1 MTKLLK
7 GAEVAASMKEK
18 LTAKVAELKEKGICP
33 TLAIVRV
40 GAGEDDLAYERGAI
54 KRLEGIGAAAEVFAL
69 PEDVKEED
77 FLRLIRRLNTE
88 DAYHGILVFRP
99 LISEEKVSR
108 ILAPEKDVDG
118 MSRENATGIF
128 LGEKDVPVPC
138 TPKGVLEILDHYGV
152 ELDGKNVTLIGRSLV
167 VGKPLMMLLAARN
180 ATVRLCHTHTR
191 DLKEACADADI
202 VITAIGCAKA
212 VPGDIFPE
220 HAVVIDVG
228 INTDAAGN
236 LCGDV
241 DYEVACDR
249 VAAITPVPGG
259 VGSVTT
265 SALASN
271 LIEAAQKMADRKT
284 TSSGEGM
291 PDLFYEAHSL
301 ADFAGELAGAGP
313 VPGGGGASA
322 YAGVL
327 AAALCSMAGS
337 LTLGKKKYEMVR
349 TDIEKV
355 IARTAEIRGD
365 LLKAMQADAEG
376 FYPLR
381 EAYAVPKEDPKR
393 EEILENASREASKAP
408 FLMMERIAETITL
421 LEEMQQKGSVMLRS
435 DVACGAS
442 LAAAALTSASMNL
455 YINTKGY
462 DADWARDLVQKA
474 DDLLAEYLLRAEKIS
489 REIMETLR

>member
-1 MTKLLK
+1 MFQK
-7 GAEVAASMKEK
+7 
-18 LTAKVAELKEKGICP
+18 
-33 TLAIVRV
+33 
-40 GAGEDDLAYERGAI
+40 
-54 KRLEGIGAAAEVFAL
+54 
-69 PEDVKEED
+69 
-77 FLRLIRRLNTE
+77 
-88 DAYHGILVFRP
+88 
-99 LISEEKVSR
+99 
-108 ILAPEKDVDG
+108 
-118 MSRENATGIF
+118 
-128 LGEKDVPVPC
+128 
-138 TPKGVLEILDHYGV
+138 LEILDHYGV

-291 PDLFYEAHSL
+291 PDLFYVRASL
-301 ADFAGELAGAGP
+301 Q
-313 VPGGGGASA
+313 VPDRCPE
-322 YAGVL
+322 
-327 AAALCSMAGS
+327 AAARLPMPGFWRRHFAPWQGVSPW
-337 LTLGKKKYEMVR
+337 
-349 TDIEKV
+349 EKRSTRWF
-355 IARTAEIRGD
+355 AR
-365 LLKAMQADAEG
+365 
-376 FYPLR
+376 
-381 EAYAVPKEDPKR
+381 
-393 EEILENASREASKAP
+393 
-408 FLMMERIAETITL
+408 
-421 LEEMQQKGSVMLRS
+421 
-435 DVACGAS
+435 
-442 LAAAALTSASMNL
+442 
-455 YINTKGY
+455 
-462 DADWARDLVQKA
+462 
-474 DDLLAEYLLRAEKIS
+474 IS
-489 REIMETLR
+489 RRSLQGRRRSAGIF